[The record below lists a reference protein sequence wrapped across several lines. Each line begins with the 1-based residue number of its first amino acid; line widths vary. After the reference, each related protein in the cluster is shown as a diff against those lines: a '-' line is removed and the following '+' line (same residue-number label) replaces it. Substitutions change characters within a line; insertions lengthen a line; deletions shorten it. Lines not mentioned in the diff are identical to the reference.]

1 LQPRNRCHPPLG
13 FVIQLFVTRASLLL
27 AGIAPGSLA
36 DIDEMANK
44 PGYMC
49 SRVSDSNS
57 RNLSTLTGH
66 VASLLRGNPLA
77 PLPALAPQD
86 LQITSGLSSHQA
98 ILVLKQ
104 GCSHSPKLVRNICRQ
119 CTMKHRLLAIPAVRT
134 HLYRVEMESLSRVV
148 WTDLPLPPRVPAVM
162 LDGWGFLSQTSIMD
176 LAMTR
181 THPLPSRHAVD
192 SPHAVDSLDQVGLA
206 PAEIVEACL
215 QATARI
221 SNMIILELIALIPAA
236 LSHRGA
242 TEESLGPT
250 LPYGL
255 LSITNRATI
264 TAGPPTRGQPS
275 RLGHEEKAALLACAI
290 ELLTRARLAA
300 ADICRFRAI
309 SATIRRAIKPP
320 LLPEEGTVFVSTIP
334 PLGSVS
340 SRHRIETSNTLS
352 NWGGFRP
359 AEVSHILVVSSDV
372 ERATLASQTHT
383 RRPAPGAHPPVPF
396 GSPDDGP
403 D

>member
-1 LQPRNRCHPPLG
+1 
-13 FVIQLFVTRASLLL
+13 
-27 AGIAPGSLA
+27 
-36 DIDEMANK
+36 
-44 PGYMC
+44 
-49 SRVSDSNS
+49 
-57 RNLSTLTGH
+57 
-66 VASLLRGNPLA
+66 
-77 PLPALAPQD
+77 
-86 LQITSGLSSHQA
+86 
-98 ILVLKQ
+98 
-104 GCSHSPKLVRNICRQ
+104 
-119 CTMKHRLLAIPAVRT
+119 
-134 HLYRVEMESLSRVV
+134 
-148 WTDLPLPPRVPAVM
+148 M

-181 THPLPSRHAVD
+181 TQPLPSRYAVD

-255 LSITNRATI
+255 LSITNRA
-264 TAGPPTRGQPS
+264 AGPPTRGQSS

-300 ADICRFRAI
+300 ADICRYRAI

-320 LLPEEGTVFVSTIP
+320 LLPEEGTVFISTIP

-352 NWGGFRP
+352 SWGGFRP
-359 AEVSHILVVSSDV
+359 AEVTHILVVSSDV
-372 ERATLASQTHT
+372 ERATLASQTHM

-396 GSPDDGP
+396 GDLAPDDGP